1 MATVLIPTPLRRF
14 TNNIAKVSVDAGN
27 VSDVV
32 NALAQQFPELK
43 THLFD
48 AEGKIPSFINIFVG
62 EDDIRGLQQE
72 RTQVME
78 HTVVNIVPAIAGG
91 AE

>member
-78 HTVVNIVPAIAGG
+78 QTVVNIVPAIAGG